1 MASRLGL
8 DEQAFLDRHTR
19 ETPIGRSLE
28 ERLGPRGYD
37 CVFLDR
43 ESVPGK
49 AICAVYEARPLQC
62 RTWPFWPEN
71 MRSRESWER
80 ASRSCPGINTG
91 PLHAPQAIRL
101 SIERMLEWDR

>member
-1 MASRLGL
+1 MAGVMGVS
-8 DEQAFLDRHTR
+8 EHQFLERYTHD
-19 ETPIGRSLE
+19 TPIGRSLN
-28 ERLGPRGYD
+28 ERDGERGYD

-43 ESVPGK
+43 DRVPGK
-49 AICAVYEARPLQC
+49 ALCAVYEARPLQC

-80 ASRSCPGINTG
+80 AGKSCPGMNTG
-91 PLHAPQAIRL
+91 PLHAPQRIRL